1 MGRVVDLLRAKG
13 REVHTVSPAATVYE
27 AVDRMVRHNV
37 GSLLVVEGDE
47 IHGIITERDYLRE
60 IVLKGRTSRDTP
72 VREVMT
78 TRVVCVCPDD
88 TIEGCM
94 AIMTEKRIRHLPV
107 LEGGQLT
114 GIISIG
120 DVVKRLSMDQRAEI
134 RYLTDYITGKY
145 PG

>member
-1 MGRVVDLLRAKG
+1 MGRVADLLRAKG
-13 REVHTVSPAATVYE
+13 REVHTISPAATVYE

-60 IVLKGRTSRDTP
+60 IVLKGRTSRETP
-72 VREVMT
+72 VRDVMT
-78 TRVVCVCPDD
+78 TRVVCVGPED
-88 TIEGCM
+88 TIESCM
-94 AIMTEKRIRHLPV
+94 AVMTEKRIRHLPV
-107 LEGGQLT
+107 LEGGRLT
-114 GIISIG
+114 GLVSIG

>member
-1 MGRVVDLLRAKG
+1 MGRVADLLRAKG

-60 IVLKGRTSRDTP
+60 IVLKGRTSRETP

-78 TRVVCVCPDD
+78 ARVVCVGPDD

-107 LEGGQLT
+107 VEEGRIAGLV
-114 GIISIG
+114 SIG

-134 RYLTDYITGKY
+134 RYLTEYITGKY

>member
-1 MGRVVDLLRAKG
+1 MECVADLLRAKG
-13 REVHTVSPAATVYE
+13 RAVHTVSPTSSVYD

-37 GSLLVVEGDE
+37 GSLLVTEGDE

-60 IVLKGRTSRDTP
+60 IVLKGRTSRETP

-78 TRVVCVCPDD
+78 ARIVCVGPED

-107 LEGGQLT
+107 LEGGRLA
-114 GIISIG
+114 GLISIG
-120 DVVKRLSMDQRAEI
+120 DVIKRLSTDQKAEI